1 MIDYS
6 EITLKLYHEGYFKNQ
21 PKLILLDKLEINSA
35 KKMGLRTDLEIN
47 QVYFG
52 MGGAYEDILINTH
65 FDLIF
70 PSSSILT
77 PENVNVTLIG
87 IEVRRN
93 FTAKILPSGYS
104 GLGLFEFN
112 DKMPKCLDLL
122 RDRTL
127 YDSLVLTTQDCYNK
141 ILERLGI

>member
-1 MIDYS
+1 
-6 EITLKLYHEGYFKNQ
+6 
-21 PKLILLDKLEINSA
+21 
-35 KKMGLRTDLEIN
+35 MGLRTDLEIN

-122 RDRTL
+122 RDYNLRDYDRTL